1 MLDSAYKHQG
11 EAGGSLGERA
21 GCAGSSV
28 GVWEDDDVGGLCVR
42 VTSVGDENGAS
53 LAVAGGL

>member
-1 MLDSAYKHQG
+1 MLGDVSEHQDG
-11 EAGGSLGERA
+11 AGGSLGEQTE
-21 GCAGSSV
+21 CAGSSV